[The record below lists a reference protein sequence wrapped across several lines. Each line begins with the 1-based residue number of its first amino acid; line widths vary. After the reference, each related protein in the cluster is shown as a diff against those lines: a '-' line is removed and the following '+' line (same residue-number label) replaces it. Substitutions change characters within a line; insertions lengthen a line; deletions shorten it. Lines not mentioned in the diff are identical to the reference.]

1 MLVQRVVRVVAAALT
16 LAIVL
21 GTGIAWSN
29 VRSFEDGIFHMFAPS
44 LGKGGDDGAIDI
56 LLVGLD
62 SRTDAHGNPLSA
74 EELATLR
81 AGDDESTNT
90 DTIILIRI
98 PNNGKSATAIS
109 IPRDSY
115 VAAPGLGKTKINGVY
130 GQTREAKRASL
141 VQAGD
146 SAQDAMAQGTEAG
159 RDALIKTVADLT
171 GVTVDHYAEIGLL
184 GFALITD
191 ALGGVDVCL
200 KDAVFEPLSGADFP
214 AGRQRLN
221 GPQALSFV
229 RQRHDLPRGDL
240 DRVVRQ
246 QVVMASLAHRVISG
260 QTLSSPTTL
269 RRLEPAV
276 QRSVVISAGW
286 DVMDFV
292 QQMQKLAGGKVA
304 FATIPVL
311 DGAGWSDDGM
321 QSVVRVDPHQ
331 VQDWVAGLLQ
341 DQAQGKTEELAYTP
355 AKTTADV
362 VNATDINGLA
372 AAVSDVLSSKGFTTG
387 TVGNNEGGH
396 VKGSQ
401 VRAAKTDDLGAQE
414 VAKELGGLP
423 VVADTSLAPGSVKV
437 VLANDYTG
445 PGSGLCR
452 RPEQSGRARPRVEP
466 GDGRRSQCS
475 RAVADPDRRL
485 RQAGVHQLS
494 TPTTLSGAILDPM
507 LRADPVGPRI
517 TYYDDATGERIELSA
532 VTLANWA
539 AKTGNLLRDEMG
551 AGPASRIAILLPAHW
566 QTAAVLFGVW
576 WIGAEAVLGGPGR
589 CGAVHGRTG
598 STRRTP
604 TRRGGEVAVLSLD
617 PFGRPA
623 PDLPIGVTDYATAV
637 RVHGDQIVPEARPG
651 PALAGRSVDEILAD
665 CESSAAARELTRAT
679 GCFPPRH
686 GPGPTS
692 WWTVCCRSWPWAR
705 RWCRWPIP
713 IRRCCSAES
722 RPKRSP
728 GFCEAGGLRRA
739 GPTHIDIAIY
749 QMLTSCKISMLTS
762 CERWLTL

>member
-16 LAIVL
+16 LATVL

-74 EELATLR
+74 EELETLR

-98 PNNGKSATAIS
+98 PNNGRSATAIS

-115 VAAPGLGKTKINGVY
+115 VAAPALGKTKINGVY

-184 GFALITD
+184 GFAMIAD

-200 KDAVFEPLSGADFP
+200 KEAVFEPLSGADFP

-269 RRLEPAV
+269 RRLEAAV

-292 QQMQKLAGGKVA
+292 QQMQKLAGGNVA

-311 DGAGWSDDGM
+311 DEAGWSDDGM

-341 DQAQGKTEELAYTP
+341 GQSQGKTEELAYTH

-372 AAVSDVLSSKGFTTG
+372 SAVSDVLSSKGFTTG

-401 VRAAKTDDLGAQE
+401 VRAAKTDDLGAQA

-423 VVADTSLAPGSVKV
+423 VVADTSLTPGSVKV

-445 PGSGLCR
+445 PGSGLGAGD
-452 RPEQSGRARPRVEP
+452 PSSQVAPARASNQ
-466 GDGRRSQCS
+466 GAG
-475 RAVADPDRRL
+475 ADPN
-485 RQAGVHQLS
+485 V
-494 TPTTLSGAILDPM
+494 
-507 LRADPVGPRI
+507 
-517 TYYDDATGERIELSA
+517 
-532 VTLANWA
+532 
-539 AKTGNLLRDEMG
+539 
-551 AGPASRIAILLPAHW
+551 
-566 QTAAVLFGVW
+566 
-576 WIGAEAVLGGPGR
+576 
-589 CGAVHGRTG
+589 
-598 STRRTP
+598 
-604 TRRGGEVAVLSLD
+604 
-617 PFGRPA
+617 PA
-623 PDLPIGVTDYATAV
+623 PSPILTA
-637 RVHGDQIVPEARPG
+637 GSDKPEC
-651 PALAGRSVDEILAD
+651 IN
-665 CESSAAARELTRAT
+665 
-679 GCFPPRH
+679 
-686 GPGPTS
+686 
-692 WWTVCCRSWPWAR
+692 
-705 RWCRWPIP
+705 
-713 IRRCCSAES
+713 
-722 RPKRSP
+722 
-728 GFCEAGGLRRA
+728 
-739 GPTHIDIAIY
+739 
-749 QMLTSCKISMLTS
+749 
-762 CERWLTL
+762 